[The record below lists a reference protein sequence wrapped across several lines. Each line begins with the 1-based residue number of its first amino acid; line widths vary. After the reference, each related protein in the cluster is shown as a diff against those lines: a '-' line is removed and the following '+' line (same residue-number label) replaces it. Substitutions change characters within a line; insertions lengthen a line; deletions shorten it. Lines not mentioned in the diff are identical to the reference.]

1 LRTFGI
7 GGENMD
13 NMVLMTCRITKE
25 QKEWLKSKESF
36 NFSGFIREKLKEK
49 IMEEKEN
56 ANK

>member
-1 LRTFGI
+1 
-7 GGENMD
+7 MD